1 MNARLFRLLLNLYPP
16 FLGTGICVKKIS
28 EDFREILVEMRLGLY
43 NRNYVNT
50 HFGGSIYAMTDP
62 FYMLMLIKNLGNEYI
77 VWDKSATVDFVKPGR
92 GTVFA
97 HFILTE
103 EMIIDIVER
112 TKSGERYLPEFTVNV
127 VDIDNDIVAVVKKVL
142 YIRKKRAQVNP
153 Q

>member
-28 EDFREILVEMRLGLY
+28 EDFREILVEMRLGWY

-62 FYMLMLIKNLGNEYI
+62 FYMLMLIKNLGDEYI

-142 YIRKKRAQVNP
+142 YIRKKRAQANS

>member
-28 EDFREILVEMRLGLY
+28 EDFREILVEMRLGWY

-62 FYMLMLIKNLGNEYI
+62 FYMLMLIKNLGDEYI

-142 YIRKKRAQVNP
+142 YIRKKRAQGNP

>member
-28 EDFREILVEMRLGLY
+28 EDFREILVEMRLGWY

-62 FYMLMLIKNLGNEYI
+62 FYMLMLIKNLGDEYI

-103 EMIIDIVER
+103 EMIIDIAER
-112 TKSGERYLPEFTVNV
+112 TKSG
-127 VDIDNDIVAVVKKVL
+127 
-142 YIRKKRAQVNP
+142 
-153 Q
+153 

>member
-28 EDFREILVEMRLGLY
+28 EDFREILVEMRLGWY

-62 FYMLMLIKNLGNEYI
+62 FYMLMLIKNLGDEYI

-142 YIRKKRAQVNP
+142 YIRKKRAQANP